1 MTVSEIKSAIKQL
14 HPKDVMHLASWI
26 ADYDYAL
33 WDKQIEQDLAA
44 GKLDKFLREADTAIK
59 QGRTRPL

>member
-1 MTVSEIKSAIKQL
+1 MTISGIKSAIKQL
-14 HPKDVMHLASWI
+14 YPKEVTQLTTWL

-33 WDKQIEQDLAA
+33 WDKQIAKDFEA
-44 GKLDKFLREADTAIK
+44 GKLDNLLREVDTAIK